1 MGVQYATEALKVMSR
16 KLTFCEKGYQ
26 GNHILFAITA
36 LTQNGGALSSPAFFH
51 FGPCVWVQTNTSHSK
66 ALTKYPH

>member
-1 MGVQYATEALKVMSR
+1 MGVQYATETLNVTSR

-36 LTQNGGALSSPAFFH
+36 LTQNGGALSSPTFFH
-51 FGPCVWVQTNTSHSK
+51 FDLCV
-66 ALTKYPH
+66 